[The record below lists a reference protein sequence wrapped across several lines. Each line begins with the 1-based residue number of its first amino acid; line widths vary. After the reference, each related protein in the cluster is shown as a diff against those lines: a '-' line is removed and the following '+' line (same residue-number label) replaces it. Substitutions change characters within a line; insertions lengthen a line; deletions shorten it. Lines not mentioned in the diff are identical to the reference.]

1 MSKHRKS
8 LPEFAGEAEERAF
21 RETRDK
27 VWLQDK
33 VQSH

>member
-1 MSKHRKS
+1 MSKRRKS
-8 LPEFAGEAEERAF
+8 VPEFAGEAEERAF

-33 VQSH
+33 VESP